1 MDKIKKAAAENAMD
15 KVLRKAHK
23 RKEQM
28 NKKILNKYFNHWRDL
43 LPGLRRDDSAKKIQT
58 NLRSHNARKKVK
70 RLRLRNEKMRYL
82 TLKLFG
88 KYLDKRKIAFAKWL
102 AEVERQKCEESAKI
116 IQDFVDSH
124 YRRIMKNKAQEK
136 LRAMF
141 RMHVIKQI
149 KEALKNSSKISG
161 DRGTNLFNT
170 LEDIYIRRP
179 YNKLLIALKWIGRIK
194 QLKKIQPKI
203 LRALKHHWLP
213 YYMRRWYTNSVG
225 DFNRKLI
232 FLQKWMKARLELL
245 KKKAQLRKTQLLKK
259 FLIKLVND
267 KHLLLRIPF
276 KYWQK
281 ISQYNKLNDQTNLVQ
296 KMWRGSNSRKKT
308 NKLLAQK
315 RLKNLLKKSL
325 NNKIADVVKD
335 SNDRFAAPLR
345 SALSKKDSPFE
356 KRYCTNDIVDFAND
370 ELRNRYLL
378 ILTGKT
384 GDRLSTLR
392 RYFDRWRDLTNQRTK
407 AAIKLQSSARG
418 KLGRNKRKLMQ
429 RVRDTL
435 YSLVLRYEKDDQ
447 SLKEAGFRKWVVR
460 DYLIK
465 CDQSS
470 RTIQDFLQIKLGSI
484 LAKHFI
490 NFFER
495 NAKKLAKRRINQ
507 VAKVD
512 KLRKTLLRLGM
523 RPFLNGLRNKDKY
536 DKLRIIICKAL
547 NTMEGNVG
555 K

>member
-1 MDKIKKAAAENAMD
+1 MDKIKKAASENAMD
-15 KVLRKAHK
+15 KVLRKAHR

-43 LPGLRRDDSAKKIQT
+43 LPELRKNDSAKTIQT
-58 NLRSHNARKKVK
+58 NLRSHNAKKKVK
-70 RLRLRNEKMRYL
+70 RLRLRNEKIKYL

-88 KYLDKRKIAFAKWL
+88 KYLDKRKIAMAKWK
-102 AEVERQKCEESAKI
+102 AEVEREKCNRSAKT
-116 IQDFVDSH
+116 IQDFVDKH
-124 YRRIMKNKAQEK
+124 YKRIMKKNALEK

-141 RMHVIKQI
+141 RMDVIKQI
-149 KEALKNSSKISG
+149 KDAMDKASKISS
-161 DRGTNLFNT
+161 DRGAKLCNT
-170 LEDIYIRRP
+170 LEDIYVRRP
-179 YNKLLIALKWIGRIK
+179 FNKLLLAMKWIGRIK
-194 QLKKIQPKI
+194 QIKKIQAGIQK
-203 LRALKHHWLP
+203 ALKKHWLP
-213 YYMRRWYTNSVG
+213 YYMRKWYDKSIG

-232 FLQKWMKARLELL
+232 FLQKWIKARLELFR
-245 KKKAQLRKTQLLKK
+245 KRAQLRKTQLLKK
-259 FLIKLVND
+259 FIIKLVND
-267 KHLLLRIPF
+267 KDLLLRIPF

-281 ISQYNKLNDQTNLVQ
+281 LSQYNKLNDQANLVQ
-296 KMWRGSNSRKKT
+296 KMWRGSNSRKNA

-315 RLKNLLKKSL
+315 RLKNLLRKNLK
-325 NNKIADVVKD
+325 NKIADAVKD

-345 SALSKKDSPFE
+345 SALRKKNSPFE

-370 ELRNRYLL
+370 ALRNRYLL

-392 RYFDRWRDLTNQRTK
+392 RYFDRWRDLANQSTK

-429 RVRDTL
+429 RVRDIL
-435 YSLVLRYEKDDQ
+435 YSLVIRYEKDDQ
-447 SLKEAGFRKWVVR
+447 TLKEAGFRKWVVR

-465 CDQSS
+465 CDKSS
-470 RTIQDFLQIKLGSI
+470 RTIQDFLQLKLGSI

-490 NFFER
+490 DFFER
-495 NAKKLAKRRINQ
+495 NAKKLTKRRINQ
-507 VAKVD
+507 VGKVD

-523 RPFLNGLRNKDKY
+523 RPFINGLRNKDKY
-536 DKLRIIICKAL
+536 DRFRIIICKSL